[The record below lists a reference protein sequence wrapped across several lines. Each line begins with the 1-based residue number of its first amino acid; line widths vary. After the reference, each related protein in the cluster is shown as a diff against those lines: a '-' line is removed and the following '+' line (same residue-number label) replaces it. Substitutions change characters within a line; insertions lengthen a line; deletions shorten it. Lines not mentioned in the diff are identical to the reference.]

1 MNTSA
6 FRRLKSSLTSNQLA
20 LIDAVWDFRLG
31 KKEWPP
37 VKLIEHKIETETIT
51 VGDIAKTLGGGVIY
65 ETYDNGQNRYVLTLL
80 GVLLSGD
87 GDKAELFLVKYLEY
101 VRQRYAEDA
110 EIERVTSAE
119 LTRDLSLASDSSTYI
134 RELVN
139 IGHLWGGSASLTSAG
154 EWSAGFPSDI
164 NRLRFEKNIQEY
176 LHRKAL
182 ERYKKDEP
190 VEANERYRSLFEAQ
204 RDVHG
209 LTSSWRTSDS
219 SFELGFDFV
228 SNLTLRDFVA
238 RDWHEAQIVY
248 KAEAWKACV
257 VLCGSIIEAMLLDV
271 VTFAL
276 KDLRVPDGIPKDPNR
291 WKLAHLI
298 ELAKANQ
305 FLSGAAGSFANGL
318 RDYRNL
324 VHLDKQVREN
334 LVANRHAADLAMRVV
349 PVLHSELLAGMRKY
363 ILS

>member
-20 LIDAVWDFRLG
+20 LIDAVWDFRRG

-37 VKLIEHKIETETIT
+37 VRVIEHKIETETIT

-87 GDKAELFLVKYLEY
+87 GDQAELFLVKYLEY
-101 VRQRYAEDA
+101 VRRRYAEDA
-110 EIERVTSAE
+110 EIERVISTE
-119 LTRDLSLASDSSTYI
+119 LTRDLSLTSDSSAYI

-139 IGHLWGGSASLTSAG
+139 IGHLWGGSASLASAG
-154 EWSAGFPSDI
+154 EWSAGLPSDI
-164 NRLRFEKNIQEY
+164 NRLRFEKNIREY
-176 LHRKAL
+176 VHRKAL

-190 VEANERYRSLFEAQ
+190 VEANERYKSLFEAQ
-204 RDVHG
+204 KGVNG
-209 LTSSWRTSDS
+209 LVTSSTTTDT
-219 SFELGFDFV
+219 SFELGFDFILD
-228 SNLTLRDFVA
+228 STLRDFVA
-238 RDWHEAQIVY
+238 RDWHEAQVVY

-257 VLCGSIIEAMLLDV
+257 VLCGSIVEAMLLDV
-271 VTFAL
+271 VTYAL
-276 KDLRVPDGIPKDPNR
+276 KNLRIPDGIPKDTSKWR
-291 WKLAHLI
+291 LAHLI

-305 FLSGAAGSFANGL
+305 FLSGAAASFANGL

-334 LVANRHAADLAMRVV
+334 LIANRHAADLAMRVV
-349 PVLHSELLAGMRKY
+349 PALHSELLAGMRKY